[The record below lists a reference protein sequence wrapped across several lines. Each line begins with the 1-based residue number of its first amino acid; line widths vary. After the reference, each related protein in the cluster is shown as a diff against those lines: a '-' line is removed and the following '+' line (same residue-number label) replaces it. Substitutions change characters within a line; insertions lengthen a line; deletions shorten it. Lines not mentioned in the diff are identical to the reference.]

1 MRKIRFLFYSFL
13 LTLGLWTAV
22 SWPLPMHA
30 LSGIPA
36 SCSRNEPE
44 NARTMVAGDHL
55 QFLYHLWLGRDTFLG
70 NTPLFHNLYE
80 FNRDAG
86 TEERR
91 RNYMTYY
98 MPFSLFF
105 TVFATGGQALGW
117 NGTGFASLWITL
129 IFTGLLARRYTP
141 DPFAAV
147 LAAMLSILFPYR
159 WITLLGG
166 SPTGLAMMWVP
177 IAFYGIDIMVRE
189 RKWQGAALAG
199 TAIFLSGWSDAHVAF
214 FTAMGTPCWGLV
226 AYLFGRRQILP
237 GKTEFRQLL
246 YASIPLIVFVVLILL
261 QAQGTKDGLKDTA
274 LSDNARRL
282 SEVALFSPRANG
294 MVAWH
299 SRGNEEHI
307 YVGWFMLAL
316 LAAGM
321 VAMLAD
327 RLRRR
332 TSARLHLLCTILLFA
347 GIGAAL
353 WLSTGIHNPAGD
365 LFWVR
370 LCRLIPPYGMIRQ
383 PAKVFILLPT
393 LIAVFMAIT
402 LPVLAETLRLKG
414 NRRFVLYAIIMA
426 GITYDY
432 ARRIDP
438 AICILDKSQGA
449 YQAVAED
456 ARNHAITPLALGIPL
471 WPGDSH
477 WSSLNQYYSTLYRVR
492 MVNGYRPTVRKTYYE
507 DVFLGFESVN
517 EGSFSDAQLRSL
529 QQRGIHYIILHEDAF
544 PEKVSLF
551 PVAGVLY
558 TLLAH
563 PQIKFLEQDGPV
575 WAFRIESKPEGIYE
589 PLPAWKLMFP
599 SRLWEAESEEATNAQ
614 VVASE
619 DASAGRYLQLTH
631 AGSALLTNPHHVP
644 DVPDLFYTLRTR
656 TPDGAGT
663 YNVDLQVDDQTT
675 RHRLE
680 TQAQWTW
687 QQIRIPVTSDFPNV
701 QMRLTPDGGTLDIDA
716 TLIMAGTW
724 NPNVFKSPQVLPAPL
739 FFHAG
744 HTDLET
750 REVVLSPEREPADVI
765 FYGPKLPMPAGT
777 YKITL
782 DYRTDAKEGTL
793 LGAMQSRYNAQ
804 DNKPADI
811 IAGKPAEFICIHPT
825 NLRFSLDVKFNRAAV
840 LKIRN
845 VIIEKVE

>member
-1 MRKIRFLFYSFL
+1 MKKVRFLLYSFL
-13 LTLGLWTAV
+13 LTLGLWTLV

-30 LSGIPA
+30 RSGIPA
-36 SCSRNEPE
+36 SSSRNEPA

-70 NTPLFHNLYE
+70 KTPLFHNLYE

-91 RNYMTYY
+91 SNYMTYY

-129 IFTGLLARRYTP
+129 IFTWLLARRYTP
-141 DPFAAV
+141 DPFAAL
-147 LAAMLSILFPYR
+147 LAAMLGILFPYR
-159 WITLLGG
+159 WITLLSG

-177 IAFYGIDIMVRE
+177 IAFYGVDIMVRE
-189 RKWQGAALAG
+189 RKWQGATLAG
-199 TAIFLSGWSDAHVAF
+199 SAIFLSGWSDSHVAF

-246 YASIPLIVFVVLILL
+246 CASIPLFVFAVLILL
-261 QAQGTKDGLKDTA
+261 QAQGTKDDLKDTA
-274 LSDNARRL
+274 LSDNARLL
-282 SEVALFSPRANG
+282 SEVALFSPRADG

-299 SRGNEEHI
+299 SSGNEEHI
-307 YVGWFMLAL
+307 YVGWFILAL

-332 TSARLHLLCTILLFA
+332 TSPRFHLLCTLFLFA
-347 GIGAAL
+347 GIGGAL
-353 WLSTGIHNPAGD
+353 WLSTGIHNPGGD

-426 GITYDY
+426 GLTYDY
-432 ARRIDP
+432 ARRVDP

-449 YQAVAED
+449 YLAVAED
-456 ARNHAITPLALGIPL
+456 ARQHDRVPLALGIPL

-477 WSSLNQYYSTLYRVR
+477 WTSLNQYYSTLYRVR

-507 DVFLGFESVN
+507 DVFLGFQSFN

-551 PVAGVLY
+551 PVAGVLHS
-558 TLLAH
+558 LLAH
-563 PQIKFLEQDGPV
+563 PNIKFIKQDGPV
-575 WAFRIESKPEGIYE
+575 WAFRIISTPEGAYKQ
-589 PLPAWKLMFP
+589 LPDWSLLFP
-599 SRLWEAESEEATNAQ
+599 SRLWEAEQGDATNAQ
-614 VVASE
+614 IVVGE
-619 DASAGRYLQLTH
+619 DASSQRYLQLNN
-631 AGSALLTNPHHVP
+631 AGSAVLTNERHIPN
-644 DVPDLFYTLRTR
+644 VPDLFYIIRTR
-656 TPDGAGT
+656 TPDGEGS
-663 YNVDLQVDDQTT
+663 YSVDLKVDDQTT
-675 RHRLE
+675 RHQLK
-680 TQAQWTW
+680 TNSQWSW
-687 QQIRIPVTSDFPNV
+687 QQIRIPVTTDFPNV
-701 QMRLTPDGGTLDIDA
+701 QMRLTPETLPLDVDA
-716 TLIMAGTW
+716 ALIMAGPW
-724 NPNVFKSPQVLPAPL
+724 NPNEFEGPRVLPAPL

-750 REVVLSPEREPADVI
+750 GEVVLSPDREPADII

-782 DYRTDAKEGTL
+782 DYRTDAEDGTL